1 MEAQLRR
8 LALALA
14 LACIPRVARAET
26 RPHYGG
32 TVEAALLGAPGT
44 LDPLTAQSHAEITVV
59 HLVYDA
65 LYCVEAD
72 GVPQPQLA
80 SGAPQLDPARTT
92 ARIAIRRGVKFH
104 DGSEL
109 TARDVVAA
117 LERARKGP
125 GKWALA
131 PMTAVRADGDTVEL
145 TLRAPVADLAM
156 LLALPQTS
164 ITKPV
169 RGGPAVGT
177 GPFTVVALDVARR
190 RLQLKAFDDHFAG
203 RPYLDGLVLRWYDT
217 PDGEARQF
225 ETGAAQLSAR
235 GVAPFAGAQPTYAAA
250 DVQGPASLL
259 VFVGFGRAHASATDD
274 RGFRRALDLAL
285 GRGALTTVGAGER
298 VAPSRSP
305 LPVEA
310 GAAVL
315 DPAGRAEAPDA
326 ARAVLAEAAR
336 KTPALAADKLSALRL
351 EVLVEATR
359 PDDREIAERVVRAL
373 DKLGVAAAITA
384 LSAAELRDRVASG
397 RCDLWI
403 GQLAEPLTAAGAWWG
418 AAFAAGGDDWA
429 SGQLATGHVDG
440 ALAGKTFAE
449 HLPIVPLMFR
459 SVRLWHRTDVRGL
472 AFDASGRPDLADLF
486 LFGDPVRAK
495 AKPSP

>member
-1 MEAQLRR
+1 M
-8 LALALA
+8 
-14 LACIPRVARAET
+14 
-26 RPHYGG
+26 
-32 TVEAALLGAPGT
+32 LGAPGA
-44 LDPLTAQSHAEITVV
+44 LDPIAAQSHAEITAI
-59 HLVYDA
+59 HLVFDA

-72 GVPQPQLA
+72 GVAEPQLA
-80 SGAPQLDPARTT
+80 ASLPQLDATGT
-92 ARIAIRRGVKFH
+92 LVRIALRRGVKFH

-131 PMTAVRADGDTVEL
+131 AVASMRADGDIVEL
-145 TLRAPVADLAM
+145 SLRAPVADLAT
-156 LLALPQTS
+156 LLALPQTAIS
-164 ITKPV
+164 KPA
-169 RGGPAVGT
+169 RSGPPLGT
-177 GPFTVVALDVARR
+177 GPFAVVALDAAKH

-203 RPYLDGLVLRWYDT
+203 RPYLDALVLHWYDA

-235 GVAPFAGAQPTYAAA
+235 GVSSFAGTQPLYRAA
-250 DVQGPASLL
+250 DIEGPASLL

-298 VAPSRSP
+298 VTPTRSP

-310 GAAVL
+310 GAAIL
-315 DPAGRAEAPDA
+315 DAAGRAEDPDA
-326 ARAVLAEAAR
+326 ARAALAEAAR
-336 KTPALAADKLSALRL
+336 KTPALAADKLASLRL

-373 DKLGVAAAITA
+373 DKLGIQAVITA
-384 LSAAELRDRVASG
+384 LSGSELHDRVASG

-403 GQLAEPLTAAGAWWG
+403 GQLAEPVAAADAWWG
-418 AAFAAGGDDWA
+418 AAFSAGGDDWA
-429 SGQLATGHVDG
+429 SAQLATGHVDG
-440 ALAGKTFAE
+440 AAAAKIFAE

-459 SVRLWHRTDVRGL
+459 AVRLSHRTDVRGL
-472 AFDASGRPDLADLF
+472 GFDASGRPDLADAF
-486 LFGDPVRAK
+486 LFGEPVRSV
-495 AKPSP
+495 PSKGRP